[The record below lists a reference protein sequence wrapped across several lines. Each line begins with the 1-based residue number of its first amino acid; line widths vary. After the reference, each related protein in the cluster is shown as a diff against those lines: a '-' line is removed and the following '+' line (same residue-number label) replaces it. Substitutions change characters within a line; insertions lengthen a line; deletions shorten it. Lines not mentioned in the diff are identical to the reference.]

1 MKKYKKIIAI
11 LLSLALIISTFGI
24 FEVSAATD
32 DTRYSKKYLQNG
44 GFEEN
49 KEKYN
54 FSSNNYTQPFK
65 ANVPYW
71 DTTAFG
77 GNGTNGMF
85 EFFKAGKLNFR
96 KEF

>member
-1 MKKYKKIIAI
+1 MKRYKKIIAI

-24 FEVSAATD
+24 FEVSAATN

-54 FSSNNYTQPFK
+54 FSSNNYIQPVK
-65 ANVPYW
+65 TNVPYW
-71 DTTAFG
+71 DTTAYG
-77 GNGTNGMF
+77 SKGNKF
-85 EFFKAGKLNFR
+85 
-96 KEF
+96 